1 MNDSRHSRDGFFS
14 RTFARFR
21 PRGQL
26 IDPKFRANPSRYVF
40 QCLLVCLTMLGVL
53 TFLDAVYQ
61 TVLIAALGA
70 SSVIAFSAPSMRAS
84 RPRSLI
90 GGYLIGAL
98 VGCLLSSLIGLANE
112 SNMIDPHSL
121 AIVLGALAVGLAM
134 FLMATTDTEHPPG
147 AAIALGFVL
156 NEWDMLT
163 VLVVIIGIILISLVK
178 ELARNWLIDLL

>member
-1 MNDSRHSRDGFFS
+1 MNDPRQSPDGFLR
-14 RTFARFR
+14 RTLARFI

-26 IDPKFRANPSRYVF
+26 LDPKFRANPARYVF

-90 GGYLIGAL
+90 GGYLIGIL
-98 VGCLLSSLIGLANE
+98 VGCVMSSLTGLAKD
-112 SNMIDPHSL
+112 SNMVDPHSL
-121 AIVLGALAVGLAM
+121 AIVLGAIAVGAAM

-163 VLVVIIGIILISLVK
+163 VVVVIVGIVLISLVK
-178 ELARNWLIDLL
+178 EFARNWLIDLL